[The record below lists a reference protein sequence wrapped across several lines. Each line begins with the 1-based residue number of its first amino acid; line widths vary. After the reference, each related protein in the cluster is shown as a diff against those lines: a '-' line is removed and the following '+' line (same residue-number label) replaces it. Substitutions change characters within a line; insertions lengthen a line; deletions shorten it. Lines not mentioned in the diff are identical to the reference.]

1 MRRIIRDIT
10 LSCMALASA
19 MVLVPI
25 DSGRAQA
32 SDGAA
37 GPSSQPLQPTPT
49 QAVDP
54 PAVEHL
60 FGAWGGPFGTLAS
73 LGVNFQLDAVSEL
86 AGNVTGGT
94 RQGATFANQVGLGID
109 INWERLAGA
118 TGFSTH
124 AIFVNR
130 SGSSDSNLFGDH
142 LLPVQEIYGSGG
154 DVGVHLVS
162 VYGEETLLNGRFDL
176 AAGRMNVENDF
187 ASSPLYC
194 NFMTNAL
201 CGDPK
206 ALPAGDIGH
215 SAYPESVWATRLR
228 VKPTPQTYIETGVY
242 EVNQG
247 LYTTEY
253 DRTGFEFNTSRDSGV
268 YIPVEIEWEP
278 TLGPGNLPGH
288 YKIGVG
294 YDTSP
299 GYKDFSNVLAAAS
312 APGYVASER
321 RGNTQ
326 LWGLVDQMFQR
337 NGPRDDQGV
346 IMLAGF
352 VRNESTRTAYA
363 DQYYAGILDK
373 GFWRLRP
380 DDSVNLLFTY
390 VSISPQ
396 LIAVQ
401 NVEQQYGLPLSDNAT
416 AVQSH
421 EAILEVNY
429 GIHLMRGITLRPDF
443 QYVIRPNAQTSIR
456 DAAVFGCSTH
466 ITF

>member
-1 MRRIIRDIT
+1 MRRIIREFM
-10 LSCMALASA
+10 LSCALLASP

-25 DSGRAQA
+25 DAAMAQA

-37 GPSSQPLQPTPT
+37 GPASQPVQPTPT
-49 QAVDP
+49 QAVDGP
-54 PAVEHL
+54 SVEHL
-60 FGAWGGPFGTLAS
+60 FGPWGGPFAGLAS
-73 LGVNFQLDAVSEL
+73 RGVNFQLDAVSEL
-86 AGNVTGGT
+86 AGNVSGGT
-94 RQGATFANQVGLGID
+94 KQGATFANQVGLGID
-109 INWERLAGA
+109 INWELLAKI

-187 ASSPLYC
+187 ASSSLYC

-215 SAYPESVWATRLR
+215 SAYPEAVWAARVR

-247 LYTTEY
+247 LYSTQY

-299 GYKDFSNVLAAAS
+299 GYKDFANVLAAAS
-312 APGYVASER
+312 VPGYVARER

-326 LWGLVDQMFQR
+326 VWGLIDQMVYR
-337 NGPRDDQGV
+337 NGPMDNQGV
-346 IMLAGF
+346 TLLAGF
-352 VRNESTRTAYA
+352 VHNESTRTAYA
-363 DQYYAGILDK
+363 EQYYAGFLDQ
-373 GFWRLRP
+373 GFWSLRP
-380 DDSVNLLFTY
+380 NDSINLLFTY

-401 NVEQQYGLPLSDNAT
+401 NVEQTYGLPLSNNAT
-416 AVQSH
+416 NVQSH
-421 EAILEVNY
+421 EVVLEANY
-429 GIHLMRGITLRPDF
+429 GIHLFRGVTLRPDF
-443 QYVIRPNAQTSIR
+443 QYVIRPNAQTTIR